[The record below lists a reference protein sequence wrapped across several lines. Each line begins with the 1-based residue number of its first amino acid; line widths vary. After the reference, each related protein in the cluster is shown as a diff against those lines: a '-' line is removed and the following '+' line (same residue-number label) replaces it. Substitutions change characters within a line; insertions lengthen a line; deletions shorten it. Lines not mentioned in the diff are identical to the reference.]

1 MSSILSLVEDKDF
14 DEFKMQ
20 IRSALFGI
28 LDQKLAE
35 KAGVLSEEGADVP
48 DPAAVAGT
56 LEDPIISQGFEKE
69 YFFKRFML
77 KDSTNKDR
85 EILIK
90 RVGLGQNAPSIAYVD
105 GIRYEVFMTTVQA
118 ERESIRAVKDGSFDL
133 IQKKKEEKKKAAAA
147 QAGGGGG
154 GAAPAAE
161 MITHTE
167 SLDFLASIVKDRQE
181 KELVFENGDSRN
193 ITINEAVGV
202 LEMIKLLNKENR
214 DRFLEQMWSDPIAY
228 QEMMNF
234 LLDRIR
240 KGVI

>member
-1 MSSILSLVEDKDF
+1 MSSILNLVEDKDF
-14 DEFKMQ
+14 SEFKMQ
-20 IRSALFGI
+20 IRSALFDI
-28 LDQKLAE
+28 LDKKLAE
-35 KAGVLSEEGADVP
+35 RAGVLSEEGADVP

-56 LEDPIISQGFEKE
+56 LEDPLISQGFEKE
-69 YFFKRFML
+69 YFFKRLML
-77 KDSTNKDR
+77 KDSKNKER

-90 RVGLGQNAPSIAYVD
+90 RVGLGQNAPSIAYID
-105 GIRYEVFMTTVQA
+105 GIRYEVFMTPQQA
-118 ERESIRAVKDGSFDL
+118 ERESIRALDDGSFDL

-147 QAGGGGG
+147 EAGG

-167 SLDFLASIVKDRQE
+167 SLDFLASIVKDRQP
-181 KELVFENGDSRN
+181 KQLIFENGDTKN
-193 ITINEAVGV
+193 ISIKEAVGI

-214 DRFLEQMWSDPIAY
+214 ERFLQQMSSDPDAY
-228 QEMMNF
+228 YNMMNF